1 MTTTTK
7 STALNVIDSSSLDL
21 ANIQPSIEAIMQH
34 IKDSVADA
42 LGGLTPQE
50 FVETHEL
57 DLSKDSHKRKLTS
70 ISSAVSK
77 SKTTIDKLL
86 KAKQDELEVEAKKI
100 KAIRK
105 EYKLF
110 CDTLR
115 DDTQQPVLDYKAE
128 QERKEAA
135 AAQAIVKIK
144 DYVTPPYAGGGMLK
158 PNADI
163 QYLTALIGQVKAI
176 DTTDPVYHD
185 RKQEAELEK
194 SAALGILQNMV
205 FEKQQAE
212 KQEAEQRALAQFN
225 ERMNMLDKYARSPSQ
240 VFGGRLIDGLNSMA
254 VQSLIKEV
262 SQLEAF
268 FENQDYQTQFNAKKA
283 DVLSVLESK
292 QAQLKE
298 QEAAEKLKAVTQA
311 SPETTE
317 QLKQEI
323 KEQAKAE
330 AAREQAEALKQQ
342 EAEFK
347 RSNELLQR
355 AKEAAQA
362 KKQEQASQT
371 LANQQ
376 KMVTM
381 MNDIVDALLASNEA
395 VEAQVKSD
403 DVYSKLSDED
413 KQTYLTSKL
422 IDEPSAKLA
431 AAALLKSI
439 KYKIDLPHIAI
450 SLK

>member
-1 MTTTTK
+1 
-7 STALNVIDSSSLDL
+7 
-21 ANIQPSIEAIMQH
+21 
-34 IKDSVADA
+34 
-42 LGGLTPQE
+42 
-50 FVETHEL
+50 
-57 DLSKDSHKRKLTS
+57 
-70 ISSAVSK
+70 
-77 SKTTIDKLL
+77 
-86 KAKQDELEVEAKKI
+86 
-100 KAIRK
+100 
-105 EYKLF
+105 
-110 CDTLR
+110 
-115 DDTQQPVLDYKAE
+115 
-128 QERKEAA
+128 
-135 AAQAIVKIK
+135 
-144 DYVTPPYAGGGMLK
+144 
-158 PNADI
+158 
-163 QYLTALIGQVKAI
+163 
-176 DTTDPVYHD
+176 
-185 RKQEAELEK
+185 
-194 SAALGILQNMV
+194 MV

-225 ERMNMLDKYARSPSQ
+225 ERMNMLDKYGRSPAD
-240 VFGGRLIDGLNSMA
+240 VFGGRLIDGLTSVA
-254 VQSLIKEV
+254 VKSLIKEV

-268 FENQDYQTQFNAKKA
+268 FDNQDYQTQFNAKKA

-311 SPETTE
+311 SPEATE

-347 RSNELLQR
+347 RTNEFLQK
-355 AKEAAQA
+355 AKEAAQQ
-362 KKQEQASQT
+362 KKIEQASQT

-381 MNDIVDALLASNEA
+381 MNDIVAALIESNDA

-403 DVYSKLSDED
+403 DVYSQLSDDD
-413 KQTYLTSKL
+413 KQTYLNSKL
-422 IDEPSAKLA
+422 IDEQSAKLT
-431 AAALLKSI
+431 AAALLKTI

>member
-7 STALNVIDSSSLDL
+7 STALAVIDSNSLDIN
-21 ANIQPSIEAIMQH
+21 NIQPSIETIKQH

-50 FVETHEL
+50 FVEAHKL

-86 KAKQDELEVEAKKI
+86 KAKQDELEVEAKEI

-115 DDTQQPVLDYKAE
+115 DDTQQPVIDYKAE
-128 QERKEAA
+128 QERKDAA

-163 QYLTALIGQVKAI
+163 QYLTALIEQVKAI

-185 RKQEAELEK
+185 RQQEAELEK
-194 SAALGILQNMV
+194 TAALGILQNMV

-225 ERMNMLDKYARSPSQ
+225 DRMSMLDKYGRSPSQ

-268 FENQDYQTQFNAKKA
+268 FENQDYQAQFNAKKSE
-283 DVLSVLESK
+283 VLSVLESK

-298 QEAAEKLKAVTQA
+298 QEAAEKLEAVTQA
-311 SPETTE
+311 SPEATE
-317 QLKQEI
+317 QLKAEI

-330 AAREQAEALKQQ
+330 AAKEHEAALKEK

-347 RSNELLQR
+347 RTNDLLQK

-362 KKQEQASQT
+362 KKKQEASQT

-376 KMVTM
+376 KMIAM
-381 MNDIVDALLASNEA
+381 MNDIVAAMLASNTD

-403 DVYSKLSDED
+403 DVYSQLSDED

-439 KYKIDLPHIAI
+439 KYKIDLPHVAI
-450 SLK
+450 TLK